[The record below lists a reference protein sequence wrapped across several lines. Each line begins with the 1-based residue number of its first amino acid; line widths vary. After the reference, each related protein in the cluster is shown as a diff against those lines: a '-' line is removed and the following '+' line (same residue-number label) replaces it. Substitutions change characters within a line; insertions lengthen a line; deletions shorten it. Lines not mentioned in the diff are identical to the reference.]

1 MFNLVMHWINRPLRR
16 AKVDERLS
24 WWSVGQT
31 CYQVPL
37 STIDKLV
44 LYRYVKNVLSVRAT
58 NGIDGLGFEARP
70 SEQTQTTDSLI
81 VRGRTQKMR
90 TVADRIVIVL

>member
-16 AKVDERLS
+16 AKVDEQLS

-44 LYRYVKNVLSVRAT
+44 LDMGKRAPIYRAGKASALS
-58 NGIDGLGFEARP
+58 
-70 SEQTQTTDSLI
+70 
-81 VRGRTQKMR
+81 
-90 TVADRIVIVL
+90 

>member
-37 STIDKLV
+37 STINKLV
-44 LYRYVKNVLSVRAT
+44 GSLSRY
-58 NGIDGLGFEARP
+58 GISSRLVAGQEARP
-70 SEQTQTTDSLI
+70 SSQSKLE
-81 VRGRTQKMR
+81 
-90 TVADRIVIVL
+90 

>member
-1 MFNLVMHWINRPLRR
+1 MQYYILFMFNLVMHWINRPLRR

-44 LYRYVKNVLSVRAT
+44 VGGYQESQNWLRSHFYVEWECRDTGAT
-58 NGIDGLGFEARP
+58 NKPL
-70 SEQTQTTDSLI
+70 
-81 VRGRTQKMR
+81 
-90 TVADRIVIVL
+90 ADIQWYR

>member
-16 AKVDERLS
+16 AKVDERLL

-31 CYQVPL
+31 YYQVPL

-44 LYRYVKNVLSVRAT
+44 GESNDKEERICRAYT
-58 NGIDGLGFEARP
+58 RRNEDHE
-70 SEQTQTTDSLI
+70 
-81 VRGRTQKMR
+81 
-90 TVADRIVIVL
+90 

>member
-1 MFNLVMHWINRPLRR
+1 MYYYILSMFHLVMHWINRPLRR

-31 CYQVPL
+31 CNQVPL

-44 LYRYVKNVLSVRAT
+44 VDTK
-58 NGIDGLGFEARP
+58 GLLLV
-70 SEQTQTTDSLI
+70 SLK
-81 VRGRTQKMR
+81 RES
-90 TVADRIVIVL
+90 TVHCTP

>member
-1 MFNLVMHWINRPLRR
+1 MHWINRPLRR

-44 LYRYVKNVLSVRAT
+44 VDSGFRSESPIFKSISKAMQFLVNTLRSQ
-58 NGIDGLGFEARP
+58 GLFK
-70 SEQTQTTDSLI
+70 
-81 VRGRTQKMR
+81 V
-90 TVADRIVIVL
+90 